1 MRMICRTKLSSSKT
15 LGLEERAS
23 EKVVHIN
30 LRALK
35 MVNMRLR
42 IEAIDD
48 KKRVREERRGARERR
63 LLRKTSGRK
72 VRADSQRQAQVSKSC
87 SSDGAFKVE
96 SLDRVSISQ
105 YNSP

>member
-1 MRMICRTKLSSSKT
+1 LKT
-15 LGLEERAS
+15 TAS
-23 EKVVHIN
+23 EKVVHII

-48 KKRVREERRGARERR
+48 KERVREERRGAREDR
-63 LLRKTSGRK
+63 LLSKTSGQQA
-72 VRADSQRQAQVSKSC
+72 RADCQRQAQVSKSC
-87 SSDGAFKVE
+87 SSDGAFEIE
-96 SLDRVSISQ
+96 SLECVSISQ